1 MHDLVI
7 RNGTIVDGTG
17 KARFVGDLAIDGDR
31 ISAVGTVDQEGR
43 REIDATGLLVT
54 PGFVDMHTHY
64 DAQVTWDPY
73 ITPSGWHGVTTVV
86 MGNCGVGFAPVRADR
101 REFLIRIMEG
111 VEDIPGAA
119 LTDGIEWDW
128 ETFPEY
134 LDALERRNWVA
145 DVGTQVPHSALRAWV
160 MDDRCA
166 DGIDA
171 TPAEIQEMA
180 SLTTEALQA
189 GALGFTTS
197 RTPFHKSIDGDDVPG
212 TNAELEEVHGIAEG
226 MAAAGHGVFEC
237 ALHHPDVPQSFTW
250 LREVAKTTGEPVVF
264 NFNISDVVPEMWRDV
279 LEMLDE
285 AATDDIPLY
294 GQIAGRPV
302 GVLMSWEGT
311 LNPFIGRPSFE
322 ALRGLEPADLLKR
335 LRDPDVRAAIL
346 AEKSEDDRT
355 LVQFISQTWSRM
367 WRFAGDADYE
377 PAADQSLEAL
387 AAGDP
392 QAAAELAYDH
402 LNSDDGR
409 GIIYFPFL
417 NYAAGSLEPLRE
429 MHEHPRTRMGLSDGG
444 AHCGTIVDGSMPTYM
459 LAYWTRDRVRGP
471 LLELEHVV
479 HRQTQQTAE
488 FYGLRDRG
496 RLEPGFRADVN
507 VIDLENLAVDPPRMQ
522 YDLPTGAPRY
532 VQQGRGYKFTICAG
546 RVTVQDDEFTGELP
560 GQLLR
565 GPQELESVGWEPSGD
580 ADARQRE

>member
-1 MHDLVI
+1 MYDLVI

-17 KARFVGDLAIDGDR
+17 GPRFVGDVAIVGDR
-31 ISAVGTVDQEGR
+31 IAAVGTVDGPGT

-101 REFLIRIMEG
+101 RDFLVRLMEG

-119 LTDGIEWDW
+119 LTDGIQWDW

-134 LDALERRNWVA
+134 LDALETRQWVA
-145 DVGTQVPHSALRAWV
+145 DVGTQVPHSAVRAWV
-160 MDDRCA
+160 MDERCA
-166 DGIDA
+166 DGIEA
-171 TPAEIQEMA
+171 TPDEIAAMAEVTE
-180 SLTTEALQA
+180 EALRA
-189 GALGFTTS
+189 GALGFSTS
-197 RTPFHKSIDGDDVPG
+197 RTPLHKSVDGDLVPG
-212 TNAELEEVHGIAEG
+212 TSADVAEVIGIAEG

-237 ALHHPDVPQSFTW
+237 ALHHPEVPESFDWMRT
-250 LREVAKTTGEPVVF
+250 VAEMTGKPVVF
-264 NFNISDVVPEMWRDV
+264 NFNISDIVPESWRDV
-279 LEMLDE
+279 LSMLDE
-285 AATDDIPLY
+285 AAADGVEVY

-311 LNPFIGRPSFE
+311 LNPFVGRPSFE
-322 ALRGLEPADLLKR
+322 AVRHLPPAEKLAELQR
-335 LRDPDVRAAIL
+335 PEVRAAIL
-346 AEKSEDDRT
+346 AERSTDDRPI
-355 LVQFISQTWSRM
+355 VRFISETWSRM
-367 WRFAGDADYE
+367 WRFAGEADYE
-377 PAADQSLEAL
+377 PPADESLEGL
-387 AAGDP
+387 SGGDP
-392 QAAAELAYDH
+392 QRAAELAYDH
-402 LNSDDGR
+402 LNSDDGH

-459 LAYWTRDRVRGP
+459 LAYWTRDRERGP
-471 LLELEHVV
+471 KLSLEHVV

-488 FYGLRDRG
+488 FYGLHDRG
-496 RLEPGFRADVN
+496 VLRAGMRADVN
-507 VIDLENLAVDPPRMQ
+507 VIDLDGLSVDPPRMQ

-532 VQQGRGYKFTICAG
+532 VQKGRGYRWTICAG
-546 RVTVQDDEFTGELP
+546 QVTVENDAFTGALP
-560 GQLLR
+560 GTLLR
-565 GPQELESVGWEPSGD
+565 GPQEAV
-580 ADARQRE
+580 